1 MIEALVQTYVEQRGA
16 GERFIDTFERIGLEP
31 FKARVYA
38 RMEEPA

>member
-1 MIEALVQTYVEQRGA
+1 
-16 GERFIDTFERIGLEP
+16 DTFNRVGLEP

>member
-1 MIEALVQTYVEQRGA
+1 
-16 GERFIDTFERIGLEP
+16 FIDTFNRVGLEP